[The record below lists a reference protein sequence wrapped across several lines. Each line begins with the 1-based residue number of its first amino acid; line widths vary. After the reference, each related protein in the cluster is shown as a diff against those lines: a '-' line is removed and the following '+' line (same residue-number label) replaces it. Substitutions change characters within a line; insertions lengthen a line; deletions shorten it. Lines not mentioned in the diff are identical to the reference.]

1 MQNYILCELVCESP
15 LVEILIAEMGEIGF
29 EGFIEND
36 HGFEAYLPQDDYN
49 ELALKELLLQYSFD
63 LKNLHIK
70 TVAQQNWNEEWEQ
83 NFEPV
88 NIGSE
93 LRIRAPFHL
102 PDPSFPMELVIQPKT
117 SFGTGHHE
125 TTFTIMELMLAC
137 DMQGKSIFDYGSGTG
152 ILAILAAKL
161 GATRLLANDIDE
173 WASENI
179 FENIALNQSPEIEF
193 IHGDLSA
200 IAPQKF
206 DYILANINK
215 NILMESFSG
224 LSPLLAKEGTLFIS
238 GFYDTDL
245 PDLTAEA
252 EKAGFKVAQK
262 VVKNNW
268 TAAKLHLI

>member
-1 MQNYILCELVCESP
+1 MQNYILCELVCDSH

-36 HGFEAYLPQDDYN
+36 QGFEAYLPQN
-49 ELALKELLLQYSFD
+49 EFDEPTLKDLLAKYHFD
-63 LKNLHIK
+63 LKNLNIK

-88 NIGSE
+88 CIGSE

-102 PDPSFPMELVIQPKT
+102 SDPSFPIELVIQPKT

-161 GATRLLANDIDE
+161 GATKLLANDIDE

-179 FENIALNQSPEIEF
+179 FENIALNQSVEIEF
-193 IHGDLSA
+193 IQGDLSA
-200 IAPQKF
+200 ITSQKF

-215 NILMESFSG
+215 NILLESFSG
-224 LSPLLAKEGTLFIS
+224 LSPLLAQDGTLFIS

-252 EKAGFKVAQK
+252 EIHGFKVVEK

-268 TAAKLHLI
+268 TAAKLQLN